1 MRAFIIRPFGT
12 KNEINFDQVEEEL
25 IDPALNRLDITGRT
39 TMEIRRQG
47 NIRLDMFQRL
57 LTADVVI
64 ADISIQNANVYYELG
79 VRHALRG
86 KHTFMIRARG
96 ADLKTDEVPFDLKT
110 DRYLTY
116 DGLNPATSIDDLA
129 AGLKQTLNAK
139 QQDSPVFQMLPD
151 LAEQD
156 RAQFLP
162 IPLDY
167 REEVERATEKKELG
181 DLELL
186 AAEARGFEWE
196 YEGLRLVGRAQFKLR
211 ASEGARATWEGIRKN
226 DDLDV
231 EANKL
236 LGTIYQRLGD
246 LTSSDQALKRVLSI
260 KGLEPKDRAEVR
272 ALVASNAKTRW
283 TTEWSQVASVPE
295 RQKLALRSAFLKD
308 SLEAYEAAFN
318 EDLNHFYSGLNTLH
332 MLTFQVKLAELLPDV
347 WSEPFDE
354 DADATRELDARKK
367 QIQMLSASVDLSLKA
382 AIERNK
388 REEETDI
395 WVEISEADLCFLTSN
410 KPGKV
415 SNQYREALAGA
426 KDFEIDSVRR
436 QVNLYQELGLLPDNV
451 QAVLNILDGTAAP
464 APPPVESAP
473 QRVILFTGH
482 MIDDPSA
489 KPRFPP
495 SKVDVATEKI
505 AEAVAAEQKIAGG
518 IKYGVAGCA
527 SGGDIIFHKVCKE
540 MGIPTRIFLA
550 IPRELYIRTSV
561 APAGPEWVE
570 DFNKLLRACPYRV
583 LCESQELPAWL
594 QEKENYNI
602 WQRNNLWNL
611 HNALAAVGGENVTLV
626 ALWNGLSGKGP
637 GGTADMVQKAQ
648 ERGAKTIILDTK
660 KIFGLKEQ
668 GEENNDRG

>member
-12 KNEINFDQVEEEL
+12 KNDINFNEVEEKL

-86 KHTFMIRARG
+86 KHTFLIRARG

-116 DGLNPATSIDDLA
+116 DGLNPAASIDDLA

-151 LAEQD
+151 LVEPD
-156 RAQFLP
+156 RSQFLP

-196 YEGLRLVGRAQFKLR
+196 FEGLRLVGRAQSKLK
-211 ASEGARATWEGIRKN
+211 AFEGARATWEGIRKN
-226 DDLDV
+226 NDLDV
-231 EANKL
+231 EANTQ

-260 KGLEPKDRAEVR
+260 KGLARKDRAEVR
-272 ALVASNAKTRW
+272 ALVASNAKTKW
-283 TTEWSQVASVPE
+283 TGEWSKVAALPE
-295 RQKLALRSAFLKD
+295 RQKRALRSAFLKE

-318 EDLNHFYSGLNTLH
+318 EDLNHYYSGLNTLA
-332 MLTFQVKLAELLPDV
+332 MLTIQVKLAELLPEV
-347 WSEPFDE
+347 WAEPFDD
-354 DADATRELDARKK
+354 DADGPRELDARKK
-367 QIQMLSASVDLSLKA
+367 QIQKLSASVDLSLKST
-382 AIERNK
+382 IERNK
-388 REEETDI
+388 REEKTDI

-415 SNQYREALAGA
+415 ANQYRDALAGA

-436 QVNLYQELGLLPDNV
+436 QVSLYKELGFSLSYLKGPRRISCTGDR
-451 QAVLNILDGTAAP
+451 TAARE
-464 APPPVESAP
+464 V
-473 QRVILFTGH
+473 L
-482 MIDDPSA
+482 
-489 KPRFPP
+489 
-495 SKVDVATEKI
+495 
-505 AEAVAAEQKIAGG
+505 AVK
-518 IKYGVAGCA
+518 
-527 SGGDIIFHKVCKE
+527 
-540 MGIPTRIFLA
+540 
-550 IPRELYIRTSV
+550 
-561 APAGPEWVE
+561 
-570 DFNKLLRACPYRV
+570 
-583 LCESQELPAWL
+583 
-594 QEKENYNI
+594 
-602 WQRNNLWNL
+602 
-611 HNALAAVGGENVTLV
+611 
-626 ALWNGLSGKGP
+626 GLS
-637 GGTADMVQKAQ
+637 Q
-648 ERGAKTIILDTK
+648 L
-660 KIFGLKEQ
+660 
-668 GEENNDRG
+668 

>member
-12 KNEINFDQVEEEL
+12 KNEINFDQVEEDL

-96 ADLKTDEVPFDLKT
+96 ADLKTDDVPFDLKT

-116 DGLNPATSIDDLA
+116 DGINPAASIDDLA

-162 IPLDY
+162 IPLDF
-167 REEVERATEKKELG
+167 REEVERATEKRELG

-196 YEGLRLVGRAQFKLR
+196 FEGLRLVGRAQFKLK
-211 ASEGARATWEGIRKN
+211 AFEGARTTWEGIRKN

-260 KGLEPKDRAEVR
+260 KGLDPQDRAEVR
-272 ALVASNAKTRW
+272 ALVASNAKTKW
-283 TTEWSQVASVPE
+283 TAEWSKGASLPE
-295 RQKLALRSAFLKD
+295 RQQRALRSAFLKD

-332 MLTFQVKLAELLPDV
+332 MLTFQVKLAELLPEV
-347 WSEPFDE
+347 WAEPFDD
-354 DADATRELDARKK
+354 DADAPRELDARRK
-367 QIQMLSASVDLSLKA
+367 QIQKLTASVDLSLKST
-382 AIERNK
+382 IERNK
-388 REEETDI
+388 REEVSDI

-415 SNQYREALAGA
+415 SNQYRDALAGA

-436 QVNLYQELGLLPDNV
+436 QVNLYKELGLIPENV
-451 QAVLNILDGTAAP
+451 QAVLDIVNGTGALP
-464 APPPVESAP
+464 PPPVETAAR
-473 QRVILFTGH
+473 RVILFTGH
-482 MIDDPSA
+482 MIDTPDRA
-489 KPRFPP
+489 EPRFPP
-495 SKVDVATEKI
+495 NKVDVATEKI
-505 AEAVAAEQKIAGG
+505 AEAVAAEQQIAGG
-518 IKYGVAGCA
+518 ISYGVAGCA
-527 SGGDIIFHKVCKE
+527 SGGDIIFHQVCKKL
-540 MGIPTRIFLA
+540 GIPTRIFLA
-550 IPRELYIRTSV
+550 LPRDQYIRTSV
-561 APAGPEWVE
+561 APAGPEWTE
-570 DFNKLLRACPYRV
+570 QFNQLLKACPYRV
-583 LCESQELPAWL
+583 LGESEELPAWL
-594 QEKENYNI
+594 QEKAKYNI

-611 HNALAAVGGENVTLV
+611 HNALAAVGGENVTLI
-626 ALWNGLSGKGP
+626 ALWNGAPGDDA

-660 KIFGLKEQ
+660 KIFGLPTKVESA
-668 GEENNDRG
+668 

>member
-12 KNEINFDQVEEEL
+12 KNDIDFNDVEEKL

-86 KHTFMIRARG
+86 KHTFMIRASG

-116 DGLNPATSIDDLA
+116 DGKNPAASVDDLFQ
-129 AGLKQTLNAK
+129 GLKQTLNAK

-156 RAQFLP
+156 RARFLP

-167 REEVERATEKKELG
+167 REEVERASEKKELG

-186 AAEARGFEWE
+186 AAEAQGFEWE
-196 YEGLRLVGRAQFKLR
+196 LEGLRLVGRAQFKLK
-211 ASEGARATWEGIRKN
+211 AFEGARATWERIRRN
-226 DDLDV
+226 NDLDV
-231 EANKL
+231 EANTL

-260 KGLEPKDRAEVR
+260 KGLDPKDRAEVR
-272 ALVASNAKTRW
+272 SLVARNAKVKW
-283 TTEWSQVASVPE
+283 TAEWSQVSSLTE
-295 RQKLALRSAFLKD
+295 RQQRALRSAFLKD

-318 EDLNHFYSGLNTLH
+318 EDLNHFYSGLNTLA
-332 MLTFQVKLAELLPDV
+332 MLTIQTKLAELLPEV
-347 WSEPFDE
+347 WAEPFDD
-354 DADATRELDARKK
+354 DADAPRELDARKK
-367 QIQMLSASVDLSLKA
+367 QIQKLSASVELSLKSTV
-382 AIERNK
+382 ERHK
-388 REEETDI
+388 REEVTDI
-395 WVEISEADLCFLTSN
+395 WVDISEADLCFLTSN

-415 SNQYREALAGA
+415 ANLYRDALAGA
-426 KDFEIDSVRR
+426 KDFEVDTVRR
-436 QVNLYQELGLLPDNV
+436 QVNLYQELGLQQDNV
-451 QAVLNILDGTAAP
+451 QAVLNVLDGTAATTQP
-464 APPPVESAP
+464 ATST
-473 QRVILFTGH
+473 QRRVLLFTGH
-482 MIDDPSA
+482 MIDAPDRA
-489 KPRFPP
+489 EPRFPP
-495 SKVDVATEKI
+495 NKVDVAR
-505 AEAVAAEQKIAGG
+505 QKITEAITSEQQISGG
-518 IKYGVAGCA
+518 IAYGVAGCA
-527 SGGDIIFHKVCKE
+527 SGGDIIFHKACE
-540 MGIPTRIFLA
+540 AMGIATRIFLA
-550 IPRELYIRTSV
+550 MPRELYIRASV
-561 APAGPEWVE
+561 APAGPDWVE
-570 DFNKLLRACPYRV
+570 EFNRLVRLRPTRV
-583 LCESQELPAWL
+583 LGESELPTWL
-594 QEKENYNI
+594 QEKPDYNI

-611 HNALAAVGGENVTLV
+611 HNALAAVGGENVTLI
-626 ALWNGLSGKGP
+626 ALWNGASGDGA

-660 KIFGLKEQ
+660 KIFA
-668 GEENNDRG
+668 D

>member
-12 KNEINFDQVEEEL
+12 KNDINFNEVEEKL

-86 KHTFMIRARG
+86 KHTFMIRASG

-116 DGLNPATSIDDLA
+116 DGKNPAASIDDLSE
-129 AGLKQTLNAK
+129 GLKQTINAK

-156 RAQFLP
+156 RTRFVP

-186 AAEARGFEWE
+186 AAEAHGFEWE
-196 YEGLRLVGRAQFKLR
+196 LEGLRLVGRAQSKLK
-211 ASEGARATWEGIRKN
+211 AFEGARATWERIRKN
-226 DDLDV
+226 NDLDV

-260 KGLEPKDRAEVR
+260 KGLDPADRAEVR
-272 ALVASNAKTRW
+272 ALVGSNAKTRW
-283 TTEWSQVASVPE
+283 TAEWSQVASVPE
-295 RQKLALRSAFLKD
+295 RQKRALRSAFLKD

-332 MLTFQVKLAELLPDV
+332 MLTFQVKLAELLPEV
-347 WSEPFDE
+347 WAEPFDD
-354 DADATRELDARKK
+354 DADAPRELDARKK
-367 QIQMLSASVDLSLKA
+367 QIQKLSASVDLSLKSTSV
-382 AIERNK
+382 RNK
-388 REEETDI
+388 REEVTDI
-395 WVEISEADLCFLTSN
+395 WVDISEADLCFLTSN
-410 KPGKV
+410 KPGRI
-415 SNQYREALAGA
+415 SNLYRDALAEGQ
-426 KDFEIDSVRR
+426 DFEIDSVRR
-436 QVNLYQELGLLPDNV
+436 QVNLYQQLGLLPENV
-451 QAVLNILDGTAAP
+451 QAVLDLLDGTAATAP
-464 APPPVESAP
+464 APAASAP
-473 QRVILFTGH
+473 RRVLLFTGH
-482 MIDDPSA
+482 MIDAPDRA
-489 KPRFPP
+489 EPRFPP
-495 SKVDVATEKI
+495 SKVDVAR
-505 AEAVAAEQKIAGG
+505 QKITEAITSEQQISGG
-518 IKYGVAGCA
+518 IAYGVAGCA
-527 SGGDIIFHKVCKE
+527 SGGDIIFHKACE
-540 MGIPTRIFLA
+540 AMGIPTRIFLA
-550 IPRELYIRTSV
+550 MPRELYIRASV

-570 DFNKLLRACPYRV
+570 EFNRLVRLRPVRV
-583 LCESQELPAWL
+583 LGDSQELPTWL
-594 QEKENYNI
+594 QDKPNYNI

-611 HNALAAVGGENVTLV
+611 HNALAAVGGENVTLI
-626 ALWNGLSGKGP
+626 ALWNGASGDAA

-660 KIFGLKEQ
+660 KIFA
-668 GEENNDRG
+668 